1 MDPNIYN
8 WNIEN
13 QNEETK
19 VAAPQPPSEAQE
31 PSYIRVP
38 YEPSASPQ
46 PAATAGRSAEKPA
59 KKPGRLPA
67 LMLAGMLAL
76 GALGGAAGAEAT
88 ILLNGSNASPVSA
101 TSTQAAATTQTNTTT
116 SAQLVAQANEATIN
130 SIYAKLSPS
139 VVMISSVVESSSGRF
154 GTTTGQAT
162 GTGLIVDKQGY
173 ILTNYHVI
181 DGASSIKVEF
191 SDGSEYTAQVVG
203 TAQQDDLAVLKV
215 SGVSSDKLL
224 VAPLGNSSAVKVGDE
239 VIAIGYPYG
248 LEQSVTSG
256 IVSGLDRDGS
266 GSTNGRTLTG
276 LIQVDAAINPGNSG
290 GPLVNAEGQVI
301 GINTMIES
309 PVDGFTGVGLA
320 IPIDHVKSLLSQ
332 LEQGGQVARPWL
344 GIAGTEITSGLQ
356 QHYNLPVGAGIL
368 VMDVTAGGPAAQA
381 GLQAST
387 IGNSQNPFGQ
397 SQAQS
402 GQVGDIITAIDGHKV
417 TSVADLTDYLNTK
430 QPGDQV
436 KMTIIRNSTQ
446 QDVTVTLQA
455 WSASV
460 GSTSATGSNS

>member
-1 MDPNIYN
+1 
-8 WNIEN
+8 
-13 QNEETK
+13 
-19 VAAPQPPSEAQE
+19 
-31 PSYIRVP
+31 
-38 YEPSASPQ
+38 
-46 PAATAGRSAEKPA
+46 
-59 KKPGRLPA
+59 
-67 LMLAGMLAL
+67 
-76 GALGGAAGAEAT
+76 
-88 ILLNGSNASPVSA
+88 
-101 TSTQAAATTQTNTTT
+101 
-116 SAQLVAQANEATIN
+116 VAQANETTIN
-130 SIYAKLSPS
+130 AIYAKLSPS
-139 VVMISSVVESSSGRF
+139 VVMINSVVQSSNGRF
-154 GTTTGQAT
+154 GTTTGEAT

-191 SDGSEYTAQVVG
+191 SDGSTYTAQVVG

-215 SGVSSDKLL
+215 SGVSSDKLV
-224 VAPLGNSSAVKVGDE
+224 VATLGDSSTVKVGDE

-266 GSTNGRTLTG
+266 GSTTGRTLTG

-309 PVDGFTGVGLA
+309 PVDAFTGVGLA

-332 LEQGGQVARPWL
+332 LEQGGQVARPWI
-344 GIAGTEITSGLQ
+344 GISGTEITSGLQ
-356 QHYNLPVGAGIL
+356 QQYNLPVCAGIL

-397 SQAQS
+397 GQAQS
-402 GQVGDIITAIDGHKV
+402 GQIGDIITAIDGHKV
-417 TSVADLTDYLNTK
+417 TSVADLTDYLNTR

-436 KMTIIRNSTQ
+436 KLTIIRNGAQ
-446 QDVTVTLQA
+446 QDVTVILQA

-460 GSTSATGSNS
+460 GSAETTGSNS